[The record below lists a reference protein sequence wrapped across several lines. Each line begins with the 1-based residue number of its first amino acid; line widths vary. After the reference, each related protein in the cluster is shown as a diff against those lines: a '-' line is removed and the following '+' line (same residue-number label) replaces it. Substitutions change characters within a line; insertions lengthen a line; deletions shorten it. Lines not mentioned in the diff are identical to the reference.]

1 VPIKQRM
8 KKIMNQR
15 ANTSADLAEVLKMQ
29 EKYGE
34 EMTEAFNQ
42 RQQKENDY
50 LDKKWAEINALA
62 NAAKAK
68 EKEADNVKWL
78 EHQIRSLTMKLN
90 MKHNQNEA
98 DQKRLKNARTI
109 QEIRLRKLQYA
120 QRKTDQFKTMQ
131 EALTRKAAPANE
143 LGAEGKLDEL
153 RKQALVLREAV
164 ANPDPMRSASEL
176 AVDQD
181 LLAGLETEI
190 KTLEEAFEA
199 KAQSES
205 RDHYISRSI
214 LPRQM
219 KKHLPT
225 PYTLDAV
232 RVQWVD
238 MRDALFAAGQWPEVI
253 EHEDLGLNKERSDIA
268 LLSSEEYEIE
278 QHNEISSILEALHGK
293 SGVQESQT
301 PVAQVEPPK
310 KGFLGGLFGGRGA
323 TTSARA

>member
-1 VPIKQRM
+1 M
-8 KKIMNQR
+8 KKIMDQR
-15 ANTSADLAEVLKMQ
+15 ANTSADLAEVLKLQ
-29 EKYGE
+29 EKHGE

-62 NAAKAK
+62 DAAKAK

-131 EALTRKAAPANE
+131 EALARKAEPANE

-153 RKQALVLREAV
+153 KKSAAVLREALT
-164 ANPDPMRSASEL
+164 NPDPMRTPYEL
-176 AVDQD
+176 TTDRN
-181 LLAGLETEI
+181 LLTGLETDI
-190 KTLEEAFEA
+190 KTLEEAFDA
-199 KAQSES
+199 KAQAES
-205 RDHYISRSI
+205 RDHYIQRSI

-219 KKHLPT
+219 KKPLPI
-225 PYTLDAV
+225 PYTLDEV

-238 MRDALFAAGQWPEVI
+238 MRDALSAAGQWPAAI
-253 EHEDLGLNKERSDIA
+253 EHEDLDINKERGEIA
-268 LLSSEEYEIE
+268 LLSAEEYAVER
-278 QHNEISSILEALHGK
+278 HNEVGSILEALQARNGA
-293 SGVQESQT
+293 QESDLS
-301 PVAQVEPPK
+301 A
-310 KGFLGGLFGGRGA
+310 
-323 TTSARA
+323 ARA